1 MLHAATITN
10 RSHARYALITPVRD
24 EEKYVGAMIDSIL
37 AQQVPPTKWI
47 IVDDGST
54 DRTAVIVASYARRF
68 GFIELIQLPARDR
81 RMAGGEAA
89 VLTA

>member
-1 MLHAATITN
+1 
-10 RSHARYALITPVRD
+10 
-24 EEKYVGAMIDSIL
+24 
-37 AQQVPPTKWI
+37 
-47 IVDDGST
+47 VDDGST